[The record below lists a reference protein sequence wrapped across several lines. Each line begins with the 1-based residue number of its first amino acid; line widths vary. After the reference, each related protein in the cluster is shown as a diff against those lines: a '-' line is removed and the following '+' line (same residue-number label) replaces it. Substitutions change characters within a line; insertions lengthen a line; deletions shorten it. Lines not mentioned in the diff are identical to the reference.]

1 MFRERRVVRVV
12 GGGLAS
18 LALLVGVA
26 IAAPDFA
33 ALRAQAYTPPKPA
46 PAFTLPDL
54 DGKPHSLA
62 ELRGKVVM
70 LYFWATW

>member
-26 IAAPDFA
+26 MAAPDFDSM
-33 ALRAQAYTPPKPA
+33 RAQAYASPKPA
-46 PAFTLPDL
+46 PQFTLPDL
-54 DGKPHSLA
+54 DGKSHSLA